1 MCTTLTYSDAGGAIY
16 LGRTMEMDVEESWAL
31 AYVPEGQSFESE
43 VPGQQPITYTAKRR
57 FLAVT
62 APEDPSMSA
71 EQAKL
76 SDLMVLQGLND
87 AGLTLGVLAYPAGGS
102 GRSTAEMT
110 RAALQATDLGSWIL
124 SQFSTVSEVKEG
136 LEKQP
141 VFLTRME
148 VVVGNAQFPMHIA
161 VHDRSGASIVIEWDK
176 GKEKVYDNPVGV
188 MTNGPQFS
196 WHLTNLNNWTHLT
209 NVDHSSAKFGSLAVT
224 QPDSGIATAA
234 LPASNTSAGRFVRA
248 LYYSNFAEK
257 VSDPDRAML
266 ALARI
271 MNNFDRPRG
280 ATIDLPGVGGEGMRL
295 KGTGQEEGKPETEY
309 TSWTVLSDLN
319 RGHFLIRAYA
329 AFNYTAF
336 DLGRLADVDGVRLL
350 PLAELDPLGGDGT
363 SALVAARTP

>member
-1 MCTTLTYSDAGGAIY
+1 
-16 LGRTMEMDVEESWAL
+16 
-31 AYVPEGQSFESE
+31 
-43 VPGQQPITYTAKRR
+43 
-57 FLAVT
+57 
-62 APEDPSMSA
+62 
-71 EQAKL
+71 
-76 SDLMVLQGLND
+76 
-87 AGLTLGVLAYPAGGS
+87 
-102 GRSTAEMT
+102 
-110 RAALQATDLGSWIL
+110 
-124 SQFSTVSEVKEG
+124 
-136 LEKQP
+136 
-141 VFLTRME
+141 
-148 VVVGNAQFPMHIA
+148 
-161 VHDRSGASIVIEWDK
+161 
-176 GKEKVYDNPVGV
+176 

-280 ATIDLPGVGGEGMRL
+280 ATIDPPGAGGEGMGFE
-295 KGTGQEEGKPETEY
+295 GTGQEEGKPGTEY

-319 RGHFLIRAYA
+319 RGRFLIRAYA

-336 DLGRLADVDGVRLL
+336 DLGRLADADGVRLL

-363 SALVAARTP
+363 SALLAARTTP